1 MSREVRRTI
10 PVYIISGLV
19 ALFLIEY
26 FADIPII
33 TNIKSELTVWG
44 TIVSGFTLI
53 FGVVILFRYHIL
65 QFTRRRVSTKEKI
78 LSIIFFVTFLGFTLV
93 GFSSPERTSAANYQW
108 MYQNMYQPAGT
119 AITALCF
126 WWCIYGG
133 YQTFTIRS
141 YEAAAIGLGAVIYML
156 RLLPIGPYFV
166 PPLAPFGDWLLSTFN
181 VGATRG
187 GTIAIGAGALILG
200 FRTLIAK
207 ETGAL
212 ETVGGPENE

>member
-1 MSREVRRTI
+1 
-10 PVYIISGLV
+10 
-19 ALFLIEY
+19 
-26 FADIPII
+26 
-33 TNIKSELTVWG
+33 
-44 TIVSGFTLI
+44 
-53 FGVVILFRYHIL
+53 
-65 QFTRRRVSTKEKI
+65 
-78 LSIIFFVTFLGFTLV
+78 
-93 GFSSPERTSAANYQW
+93 
-108 MYQNMYQPAGT
+108 MYRPAGT

-141 YEAAAIGLGAVIYML
+141 YEAAAIGLGAFIYML

-166 PPLAPFGDWLLSTFN
+166 PPLAPLGDWLLSTLN

-207 ETGAL
+207 ETGAI
-212 ETVGGPENE
+212 ETTRSTEKE

>member
-10 PVYIISGLV
+10 PVYLISGLV

-26 FADIPII
+26 FADIQVI

-44 TIVSGFTLI
+44 TIISGFTLI
-53 FGVVILFRYHIL
+53 FGVAILFRHHIL

-78 LSIIFFVTFLGFTLV
+78 LSILFFVTFLGFAIV
-93 GFSSPERTSAANYQW
+93 GFSSSERTAGANYQW
-108 MYQNMYQPAGT
+108 IYQNMYRPAGT

-141 YEAAAIGLGAVIYML
+141 YEAAAIGLGAFIYML
-156 RLLPIGPYFV
+156 RLIPIGPYLV
-166 PPLAPFGDWLLSTFN
+166 PSLAPLGDWLVSTIN

-207 ETGAL
+207 ETGAI
-212 ETVGGPENE
+212 ETVGESENE